1 MDLCGLHFQGTICH
15 REMLRRKQELEAE
28 ILEEFCFLALSL
40 VGSCLAGALMQ
51 RRTPCLG
58 RVLPTVG
65 CSFPH
70 QIVIKTVPRWHAH
83 RLVVLN
89 FPNVATL

>member
-1 MDLCGLHFQGTICH
+1 MDLCGSHFQGTVCH
-15 REMLRRKQELEAE
+15 CEKLRRKQELEAE
-28 ILEEFCFLALSL
+28 ILEEFCFLARSL

-51 RRTPCLG
+51 CRTTCLG
-58 RVLPTVG
+58 RVLPTMG

-83 RLVVLN
+83 KPVVLN